1 MDLIFHAIG
10 RYYGRCFIFSPIS
23 GFAYTPWHVGAAILG
38 LIVMKIKRYIYI
50 GVAFLLTANTLF
62 ASSGASDAHAG
73 DDIVHKMMM
82 LAMQLGVILIAARLA
97 NLLFEK
103 IKMPGVL
110 GELAVGMI
118 IGPYLLGGIALPG
131 FADGIFPLA
140 SSTFPI
146 SAELYG
152 ICVLA
157 SIILLFQTGLE
168 TNLKMFLS
176 YSVVGSLVGIG
187 GVVGSFLLGDL
198 LGVWFSP
205 MLFGKQVGMMH
216 PGCFFLGVM
225 STATSVGITAR
236 ILSEKRKLDSPEGVT
251 ILAGAV
257 IDDVLGIILLAV
269 GVGIAAATHETGGHI
284 EWAKI
289 GRIGAEAF
297 GIWLGATIFGLLTAR
312 KISNMLKYLKDRSS
326 ISVLALGLGL
336 ILAGLFEKAGLAMIV
351 GAYVMGLS
359 LSKTDI
365 AHLVREKLEP
375 VQTFLVPVFFTVMG
389 MLVNFEAL
397 ASKEVLGFGLLFSAV
412 AIVAKIIGCS
422 GPALMCNFNIRGALR
437 VGFGMVPRGEV
448 ALIIAGIGLSAGILT
463 DKIFGISIL
472 MTLIT
477 TVIAPPMLVLLF
489 KNPASGLKNP
499 PPDSEDEQIEFSLPS
514 TQIASFLLSKLTE
527 AFEAEN
533 FFVHA
538 ISYRDK
544 IYQLRKDDIIIGFAQ
559 KGSQIIFDCS
569 KAHVPFVSTAMME
582 VLAEFESTLKELRK
596 PVDAKKIGEG
606 MMSSSPNK
614 SNVSFVANYFN
625 QELMIPELKGET
637 KKDIIDELMQ
647 AIQEKNSSINLDKA
661 RQAVLDREESMS
673 TGIGHGL
680 AIPHGRSSAVK
691 ELTCVVGLKKSGID
705 FDSIDGEPSQIFI
718 LTLSPDGVATPY
730 MQFMSGISQLL
741 DEHGRK
747 YLKMCE
753 TAEEMYNSLVFNK
766 KPAASIVSTE
776 PRQTEHMLENYIK
789 AELIKVELASDTKE
803 DAINELLELMA
814 KSVKIRDINKVKEQI
829 LEREEQM
836 PTGLNANLAIP
847 HARTDLVDNLVC
859 VIGIKKHGID
869 FGADNDQKSRIIVLT
884 LCPVESAAPYLQ
896 FLSVIMT
903 AFASDKVQAILD
915 CKSSEE
921 VVGKICD
928 K

>member
-1 MDLIFHAIG
+1 
-10 RYYGRCFIFSPIS
+10 
-23 GFAYTPWHVGAAILG
+23 
-38 LIVMKIKRYIYI
+38 MKLKRFFYI
-50 GVAFLLTANTLF
+50 GLAFLLTANTLF
-62 ASSGASDAHAG
+62 ASSGGAHTG

-82 LAMQLGVILIAARLA
+82 LAMQLGVIMIAARLA

-110 GELAVGMI
+110 GELAAGMI
-118 IGPYLLGGIALPG
+118 IGPYLLGGISLPG
-131 FADGIFPLA
+131 FEHGLFPIA
-140 SSTFPI
+140 STVFPI

-152 ICVLA
+152 ICILA

-176 YSVVGSLVGIG
+176 YSVAGSLVGIG

-205 MLFGKQVGMMH
+205 MLFGQQVGMMH
-216 PGCFFLGVM
+216 PGCFFLGVI

-257 IDDVLGIILLAV
+257 IDDVLGIILLAI

-284 EWAKI
+284 EWGKI

-297 GIWLGATIFGLLTAR
+297 GIWLGATVFGLLIAR
-312 KISNMLKYLKDRSS
+312 KISSMLKYLKDRSS

-375 VQTFLVPVFFTVMG
+375 VQAFLVPVFFTVMG

-412 AIVAKIIGCS
+412 AIAAKIVGCS
-422 GPALMCNFNIRGALR
+422 GPALMCNFNMRGALR

-499 PPDSEDEQIEFSLPS
+499 PVDNEDEQIEFSLPS
-514 TQIASFLLSKLTE
+514 TQIASFLLSKLIE

-559 KGSQIIFDCS
+559 KNSHIIFDCS
-569 KAHVPFVSTAMME
+569 KAHIAFVSTAMME

-596 PVDAKKIGEG
+596 PVDAKKIGEA
-606 MMSSSPNK
+606 MMSSGPNK
-614 SNVSFVANYFN
+614 SNVSFVANYFDK
-625 QELMIPELKGET
+625 ELMIPELKGET

-647 AIQEKNSSINLDKA
+647 AIQEKNSSINMEEA

-691 ELTCVVGLKKSGID
+691 ELTCVVGLKKSGVD
-705 FDSIDGEPSQIFI
+705 FDSIDGEPSRIFI

-741 DEHGRK
+741 DEDGRK
-747 YLKMCE
+747 YLEMCE
-753 TAEEMYNSLVFNK
+753 TAAEMYDSLVFDK
-766 KPAASIVSTE
+766 KPASAQRIKSSSNATN
-776 PRQTEHMLENYIK
+776 MLTDYIK
-789 AELIKVELASDTKE
+789 TELVKVELESNTKE
-803 DAINELLELMA
+803 DVITELLELMS
-814 KSVKIRDINKVKEQI
+814 KSVKIGDINKVKDLI
-829 LEREEQM
+829 IEREEQM

-847 HARTDLVDNLVC
+847 HARTDLVENLVC
-859 VIGIKKHGID
+859 VIGIKKEGID
-869 FGADNDQKSRIIVLT
+869 FGADHDQKSKIIVLT
-884 LCPVESAAPYLQ
+884 LCPLESPAPYLQ
-896 FLSVIMT
+896 FLSAIMT
-903 AFASDKVQAILD
+903 AFSSDKIKVILD
-915 CKSSEE
+915 SHSSDEL
-921 VVGKICD
+921 VSKIC
-928 K
+928 